1 MTTNIFAS
9 DVTPNANSNAETND
23 ENTSTTG
30 TTSLELVENNVCTI
44 TVDDLAK
51 LKKITAFD
59 ETEKSAT
66 LTLSLTNLK
75 TVEERNMDVEI
86 FLVID
91 NSESMTT
98 AYVEDKT
105 RKQAVLDSASSLVDK
120 LYNQNSEVKIGV
132 VGFSSLDT
140 SAGETEGTLN
150 DATLVSG
157 LSNNPSDVKMLF
169 LAYLI

>member
-1 MTTNIFAS
+1 MSKILQKVLLLLVAFIFVFGMTTNIFAS
-9 DVTPNANSNAETND
+9 DVNPNENSSTETND

-51 LKKITAFD
+51 FEKKITAFD

-105 RKQAVLDSASSLVDK
+105 RKQA
-120 LYNQNSEVKIGV
+120 
-132 VGFSSLDT
+132 
-140 SAGETEGTLN
+140 
-150 DATLVSG
+150 
-157 LSNNPSDVKMLF
+157 
-169 LAYLI
+169 